1 MEFEVLP
8 TDDNLDRA
16 ILTDSVERNKYLFE
30 FYNML
35 NSDANIGV
43 KTVAL
48 DGNWGSG
55 KTFFV
60 KSAIL
65 LMNEKSK
72 SRLSEKIE
80 KLLKNSTDEQ
90 ARNLKKQ
97 LTELPDCK
105 LCSFYYDAWLHDSDQ
120 YPTLS
125 ILNSLCEDKNCHPKI
140 GRAHV

>member
-90 ARNLKKQ
+90 ARNLKNQ
-97 LTELPDCK
+97 LTE
-105 LCSFYYDAWLHDSDQ
+105 
-120 YPTLS
+120 
-125 ILNSLCEDKNCHPKI
+125 
-140 GRAHV
+140 